1 MTIQNANVSMD
12 MSKKLKPCANCGGV
26 GVAFKKQSFIHNL
39 ESWHVQCDG
48 ITRKDDEDDY
58 KKLPCGLGFEGFADE
73 ITLPTLKKRWNKL
86 YDRVHKQEEDL

>member
-1 MTIQNANVSMD
+1 

-26 GVAFKKQSFIHNL
+26 GIVIKNRLNDI

-48 ITRKDDEDDY
+48 ITQKDIDDSFY
-58 KKLPCGLGFEGFADE
+58 KKLPCGFGFRGFADE

-86 YDRVHKQEEDL
+86 YDKVHKQEEDL